1 MIKSFSFLL
10 LFSLSLT
17 GPAFAKEL
25 STLFEVKIPAD
36 QYTNTNDGLNK
47 AFNRLIK
54 KLTGSRT
61 QKYLWRIGNAKLKKV
76 DFVSS
81 YSTEINQGQEMLS
94 VQFNSATLIPKL
106 RGLNIPLL
114 GFNRPVILFLLKL
127 DAGEVTPKYLS
138 SNITSGSLEFEI
150 IQMLKIIG
158 IERGVYLELPEFDL
172 EDLNLL
178 NQTNFLFSPSQYIK
192 KKFYNDAFLNIEV
205 SRVGINQWAVDGD
218 VSTPSPLQEKMLL
231 GFVREQIH
239 LFLDKFLEAKPLA
252 QGLSGDEIIIS
263 IHGLDSF
270 EDFTAVE
277 LELGKIFAIKEKNFF
292 FFNRSQIDY
301 KTQLFQTSDSLFKE
315 LRGNSKLMVKDFNI
329 EKQKLELEY
338 LN

>member
-1 MIKSFSFLL
+1 MFKSFSFLL

-81 YSTEINQGQEMLS
+81 YSLETNQGQEMLT
-94 VQFNSATLIPKL
+94 VQFNSTTLIPQL

-127 DAGEVTPKYLS
+127 DAGEAMPKYLS
-138 SNITSGSLEFEI
+138 SNTSGSLEFEM

-178 NQTNFLFSPSQYIK
+178 NHTNVLFSPSQYVK
-192 KKFYNDAFLNIEV
+192 NKFYHDAFLNITV

-218 VSTPSPLQEKMLL
+218 VRTPSPLQKKMLL
-231 GFVREQIH
+231 GFIREQIH
-239 LFLDKFLEAKPLA
+239 LFLDKFLEVKPLET
-252 QGLSGDEIIIS
+252 GLIGDEIIMS

-270 EDFTAVE
+270 EDFMAVE
-277 LELGKIFAIKEKNFF
+277 LELGKIFAIKERNFF

-301 KTQLFQTSDSLFKE
+301 KIQLFQTTDSLLKE
-315 LRGNSKLMVKDFNI
+315 LRGSSKLMVENFNI
-329 EKQKLELEY
+329 ENQKLKLEY

>member
-1 MIKSFSFLL
+1 MFKSFSFLL

-81 YSTEINQGQEMLS
+81 YSLETNQGQEMLT
-94 VQFNSATLIPKL
+94 VQFNSTTLIPQL

-127 DAGEVTPKYLS
+127 DAGEAMPKYLS
-138 SNITSGSLEFEI
+138 SNTSGSLEFEMI
-150 IQMLKIIG
+150 KMLKIIG

-178 NQTNFLFSPSQYIK
+178 NHTNVLFSPPQYVK
-192 KKFYNDAFLNIEV
+192 NKFYHDAFLNITV

-218 VSTPSPLQEKMLL
+218 VRTPSPLQKKMLL
-231 GFVREQIH
+231 GFIREQIH
-239 LFLDKFLEAKPLA
+239 LFLDKFLEVKPLET
-252 QGLSGDEIIIS
+252 GLIGDEIIMS

-270 EDFTAVE
+270 EDFMAVE
-277 LELGKIFAIKEKNFF
+277 LELGKIFAIKKRKFF

-301 KTQLFQTSDSLFKE
+301 KIQLFQTTDSLLKE
-315 LRGNSKLMVKDFNI
+315 LRGSSKLMVENFNI
-329 EKQKLELEY
+329 ENQKLKLEY